1 MSGIRQHLDERS
13 GRMSAVP
20 RLQLSRSGPWI
31 GVGGLACLLWLVIAS
46 VLFAPGWGVG
56 LMLLVWLATVAL
68 AVGWARPHP
77 AWVAYVPLG
86 GLAVWVA
93 LVAAGVEWW
102 GWG

>member
-1 MSGIRQHLDERS
+1 
-13 GRMSAVP
+13 MSAVP